1 MRPGCCA
8 ARRVSRR
15 TRRSWRTASWRS
27 KARRRRMSR
36 SSRRCACWRR
46 RSPGWRRRRATPS
59 RRRRSRS
66 NWSRMRSTRRRRRPS
81 RRCCRSPALGASSSA
96 AAEGVGARTSATK
109 SLIDTSVSWPTA
121 LTIGVAQAATARAT
135 ASSLKHQ
142 RSSREPPPRARISA
156 SKPCRSASCSART
169 ICATASRPCTAVGTR
184 VSSTCGA
191 RRRNTLMMS
200 RITAPLGE
208 LTIPMR
214 RGWAG
219 SGRLRSLANRPSP
232 ASFSFNA
239 SKARRRAPSPAGS
252 TVSAINW

>member
-1 MRPGCCA
+1 MLCGETRLQADQAFVADRQLALEGTAQAHVQVVQALRLLAQAFAGMAQA
-8 ARRVSRR
+8 AGDAFQAQAFAQQLVAHAQHQAPAQAVETLLQVAGVGRQQF
-15 TRRSWRTASWRS
+15 
-27 KARRRRMSR
+27 
-36 SSRRCACWRR
+36 
-46 RSPGWRRRRATPS
+46 GGGRRRRA
-59 RRRRSRS
+59 R
-66 NWSRMRSTRRRRRPS
+66 
-81 RRCCRSPALGASSSA
+81 A
-96 AAEGVGARTSATK
+96 SATK

-142 RSSREPPPRARISA
+142 RSSGNRRPGQDQRVEALPVGQLQRADDLRDGLA
-156 SKPCRSASCSART
+156 ALHCGGHQGQLDLR
-169 ICATASRPCTAVGTR
+169 CAAAKHADDVADHR
-184 VSSTCGA
+184 
-191 RRRNTLMMS
+191 
-200 RITAPLGE
+200 PLGE

-252 TVSAINW
+252 TVSAISW

>member
-1 MRPGCCA
+1 MLCGETRLQADQAFVADRQLALEGTAQAHVQVVQALCLLAQAFAGMAQA
-8 ARRVSRR
+8 AGDAFQAQAFAQQLVAHAQHQAPAQAVETLLQVAGVGRQQFGGGR
-15 TRRSWRTASWRS
+15 
-27 KARRRRMSR
+27 
-36 SSRRCACWRR
+36 
-46 RSPGWRRRRATPS
+46 RRRRAHVGDEVADRYVGLVS
-59 RRRRSRS
+59 DRADDRR
-66 NWSRMRSTRRRRRPS
+66 
-81 RRCCRSPALGASSSA
+81 GA
-96 AAEGVGARTSATK
+96 GRHGARHRFFVEAPE
-109 SLIDTSVSWPTA
+109 VF
-121 LTIGVAQAATARAT
+121 Q
-135 ASSLKHQ
+135 
-142 RSSREPPPRARISA
+142 EPPPRARISA

-169 ICATASRPCTAVGTR
+169 ICATASRPWTAVGTR